1 VTAEYGMLPRATN
14 TRGNREAVRGSQS
27 GRTHEIQRLI
37 GRSLRSVT
45 DLTGFGERQVKIDC
59 DVLQADGGTRT
70 AAITGSYVALHLA
83 FSYLQNI
90 KAITKMPL
98 HGHVAAI
105 SCGLVKGEAL
115 LDLDYDE
122 DSGAEADANF
132 VLTDTGGIVEIQGTA
147 EQKPFAEEAFMAML
161 ALARRGCDILVSTQ
175 RDALGIAA

>member
-1 VTAEYGMLPRATN
+1 VVDTRALGPWTVHVD
-14 TRGNREAVRGSQS
+14 A
-27 GRTHEIQRLI
+27 
-37 GRSLRSVT
+37 
-45 DLTGFGERQVKIDC
+45 
-59 DVLQADGGTRT
+59 DVIEADGGTRT

-83 FSYLQNI
+83 FSYLQKI

-115 LDLDYDE
+115 LDLDYEE

-132 VLTDTGGIVEIQGTA
+132 VLTDSGGIVEIQGTA